1 LRVLDE
7 QGIVVPKRT
16 GKNRRLYSDS
26 DLSKLIRVRSLTEE
40 FGVNMNGVRI
50 ILQLEEQ
57 KANDGSEQK
66 QENWFD
72 CLPETFKEN
81 LRLPKLENIAVESEV
96 VPNQPKSRYS
106 LVVLAA
112 KRARQLKDGA
122 PPLVEPTSPN
132 LLTTALQEIAAGKI
146 GIIEAVEEPDDE
158 APRYI
163 RGGFIA
169 SDYEDMLHDAELSS
183 SELSSND
190 ESDIHEIPN
199 ETDTSTES
207 MESEQPTEE

>member
-1 LRVLDE
+1 
-7 QGIVVPKRT
+7 
-16 GKNRRLYSDS
+16 
-26 DLSKLIRVRSLTEE
+26 
-40 FGVNMNGVRI
+40 
-50 ILQLEEQ
+50 
-57 KANDGSEQK
+57 
-66 QENWFD
+66 
-72 CLPETFKEN
+72 
-81 LRLPKLENIAVESEV
+81 LPKLENIAVESEV